1 MAAVKKEKKSY
12 SEKTLF
18 QLADLFKIFGDSTR
32 IKILFALTSGEKNVG
47 ELVDALAITQP
58 AVSQQLRV
66 LKLNGLIKNR
76 REGKSIL
83 YSLDDD
89 HVEKI
94 LIIGMEHTLE
104 KNGKE

>member
-1 MAAVKKEKKSY
+1 M
-12 SEKTLF
+12 
-18 QLADLFKIFGDSTR
+18 
-32 IKILFALTSGEKNVG
+32 
-47 ELVDALAITQP
+47 DALAITQP

-94 LIIGMEHTLE
+94 LSIGMEHTLE

>member
-1 MAAVKKEKKSY
+1 MAAVKKEKKAY

-66 LKLNGLIKNR
+66 LKGSGLVTYR
-76 REGKSIL
+76 RDGKSL
-83 YSLDDD
+83 YYSLADD
-89 HVEKI
+89 HVKI
-94 LIIGMEHTLE
+94 IISIGMEHVRE
-104 KNGKE
+104 QKQ